1 MKRSNFSRKV
11 HGNLSNSKSI
21 KLSILLEEK
30 EEDLFDMP
38 DEEEEEK
45 ESEPGGGEEELDASE
60 EEQDLDLDVED
71 SEGGEEEAEGVSEQ
85 QFEDLADQIEAIKNT
100 IQKTRQEDGTQSVES
115 YISSAVSVESVSEGL
130 SKFNRFLNENKSI
143 KRFLFEE
150 ENVEKVEASL
160 DDLDSIL
167 SKGTDLVN
175 KFKKGKDVNINSYV
189 DAAMNAF
196 KNFDNLFSKELIV
209 KQASINVL
217 VLNSGGKAKQ
227 NVKEFEELFH
237 KELQNQFGIEYE
249 DHALDVKSYNSAS
262 GAKSQG

>member
-45 ESEPGGGEEELDASE
+45 ESEAEGGEEKLDASGE
-60 EEQDLDLDVED
+60 EASIDLDVED

-115 YISSAVSVESVSEGL
+115 YISSAVSVESVSESL
-130 SKFNRFLNENKSI
+130 SKFNSFLNENKSI
-143 KRFLFEE
+143 KRFLFED

-160 DDLDSIL
+160 DDLDNIL

-175 KFKKGKDVNINSYV
+175 KFKKGKDVNVSSYV
-189 DAAMNAF
+189 DAALNAF

-209 KQASINVL
+209 KQATINVL
-217 VLNSGGKAKQ
+217 VLNSGSKASE

-237 KELQNQFGIEYE
+237 KELQKQFGIEYE